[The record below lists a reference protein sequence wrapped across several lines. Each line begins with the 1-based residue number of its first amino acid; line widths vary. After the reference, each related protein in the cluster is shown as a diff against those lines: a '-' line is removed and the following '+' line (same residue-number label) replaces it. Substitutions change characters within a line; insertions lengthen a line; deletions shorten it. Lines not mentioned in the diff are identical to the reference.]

1 MTFTRTSNGL
11 RNYHSFYNS
20 DIVVYI
26 EGRLKSKDETE
37 NIDTDKIPDAIFYN
51 SLFKALSPHEK
62 IKVKIVGC
70 KKNVLDYHDKIVS
83 EDIDNSY
90 AVIDRDY
97 DGILFSRIATD
108 KLIVTHGYSW
118 ENDFWSSKLCSEVI
132 KDISLDEKVANE
144 IVDIKYN
151 RSIKRLCIINRA
163 NIVSQYF
170 CGSIFPISK
179 KGGSNG
185 FKYDVNSKFPLSAQE
200 VRRILASLPT
210 EIKYDV
216 NIKKLINATK
226 ISFSNLIQGHFYEF
240 MTIQILL
247 YAYKISS
254 EINHNIADFS
264 MIKSMALNKFKLK
277 PNYFL
282 EAKTLE
288 HYEEQFNRLFN

>member
-11 RNYHSFYNS
+11 RNYHSFYDS

-26 EGRLKSKDETE
+26 EGRMENKEETE
-37 NIDTDKIPDAIFYN
+37 GIDTNTISDVIFYN
-51 SLFKALSPHEK
+51 SLFKTLSPYEK
-62 IKVKIVGC
+62 IKIKIVGC
-70 KKNVLDYHDKIVS
+70 KKNVLDYHDKIVK
-83 EDIDNSY
+83 ENIENSY
-90 AVIDRDY
+90 TVIDRDY
-97 DGILFSRIATD
+97 DGMLFSRVATD

-118 ENDFWSSKLCSEVI
+118 ENDFWSSKLCSEII
-132 KDISLDEKVANE
+132 KDISLDEKKANE
-144 IVDIKYN
+144 IIEIKYN

-163 NIVSQYF
+163 NIISQYF
-170 CGSIFPISK
+170 CNSIFPINK
-179 KGGSNG
+179 KGGSKG
-185 FKYDVNSKFPLSAQE
+185 FKYDVGSKFPLSVQE
-200 VRRILASLPT
+200 VRRLLAMLPVET
-210 EIKYDV
+210 KHDA

-226 ISFSNLIQGHFYEF
+226 VNFTNLIQGHFYEF

-254 EINHNIADFS
+254 GISHNIADFS

-288 HYEEQFNRLFN
+288 HYEGQFNRLFN